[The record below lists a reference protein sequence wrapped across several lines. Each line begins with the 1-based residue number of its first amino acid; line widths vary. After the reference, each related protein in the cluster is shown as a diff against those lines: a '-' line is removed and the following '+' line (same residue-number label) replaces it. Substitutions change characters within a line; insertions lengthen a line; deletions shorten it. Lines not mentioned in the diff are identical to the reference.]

1 MRHYHHLTYSQ
12 RCHIH
17 ALKSTG
23 CSLRTIAKQL
33 GVSPS
38 TISREMTR
46 NSHHGGYDE
55 EQAHQLACKRRQL
68 QGQYRQKLTGSLL
81 KRVIRYVKKKW
92 SPEHIAGYLK
102 KQSIAIS
109 HETIYRFIWKN
120 KAKGECLYKNL
131 RRSGKKYNKQK
142 GKSAGRGCIP
152 NRVDIDQRPA
162 IVDKKT
168 RFGDLEADLIIGA
181 KHEGALL
188 TLVDRKSKYTY
199 ISLLENKKADGVAK
213 AIVQSLKSIKK
224 SLKTITFD
232 NGKEFAH
239 HEIISKKLGV
249 SCYFAKPYHS
259 WERGLNEHT
268 NGLIR
273 QYFPKSMSFRNLTQ
287 KAVKKVQEYLNNRP
301 RKVLNY
307 RTLQEIF
314 LEA

>member
-1 MRHYHHLTYSQ
+1 MNHYHHLTYSQ

-38 TISREMTR
+38 TISREIRR
-46 NSHHGGYDE
+46 NQSHRGYHQE
-55 EQAHQLACKRRQL
+55 TAHQLTKKRQ
-68 QGQYRQKLTGSLL
+68 QHKAHQRQKLTGRLL
-81 KRVIRYVKKKW
+81 KQVTRYLKKKW
-92 SPEHIAGYLK
+92 SPEQIAGYL
-102 KQSIAIS
+102 SARSMPIS
-109 HETIYRFIWKN
+109 YQTIYQFIWKN
-120 KAKGECLYKNL
+120 KKKGNLLYKHL